1 MLPPVV
7 ERVGSVF
14 RITFEDQD
22 VAVVARA
29 IHSENSYVKGE
40 LAWLSVA
47 PGTHRLFHQGLLTF
61 NSSDAKA
68 RLVKILKEYH
78 PEKPW
83 MAMVEEVS
91 RLVLAQWRQGEPV
104 KRLSDDGDPP
114 FPLAI
119 EPFIYEQQPF
129 IFFGIPGTLKSY
141 LSLFLASF
149 AALGEAPEGN
159 PFRPKR
165 VMHPL
170 YLDWESNFRDQKSR
184 IQKIERG
191 LGKPLADRIMYRY
204 QTASLMED
212 VDALAE
218 IVIKNNIDLVIID
231 SLGPA
236 VHQDLNSAE
245 SAQEFFRALRA
256 LNCTSIILAH
266 CAKNAAEKTVFGS
279 QYFTALARGI
289 AEVRKYQDP
298 MSGVVSVGIFHRKSN
313 MGPLIEPIGIEFFF
327 SKDAVVIQPGNIVDV
342 PGLEEA
348 MPLKNRILVFLAE
361 NGPSSPLKIATDLG
375 VPHNSVKVTLRRLLA
390 EGKIIQEDRAKYAI
404 KPEDKDQ
411 EEIPF

>member
-29 IHSENSYVKGE
+29 IHSANGYVKGE

-78 PEKPW
+78 PDKPW

-91 RLVLAQWRQGEPV
+91 RIILAQWRQGEPV

-114 FPLAI
+114 FQLAI

-141 LSLFLASF
+141 LALFLASF
-149 AALGEAPEGN
+149 AALGEAPEGI

-170 YLDWESNFRDQKSR
+170 YLDWESNFRDQKAR

-191 LGKPLADRIMYRY
+191 LEKPLADRIMYRY

-266 CAKNAAEKTVFGS
+266 CAKNATEKTVFGS

-298 MSGVVSVGIFHRKSN
+298 MSGIVSVGIFHRKSN
-313 MGPLIEPIGIEFFF
+313 MGPLFDPIGIEFFF
-327 SKDAVVIQPGNIVDV
+327 SKDAVVIQPGSVADV

-348 MPLKNRILVFLAE
+348 MPVKSRILKFLAD
-361 NGPSSPLKIATDLG
+361 NGPSSPTEIATELG
-375 VPHNSVKVTLRRLLA
+375 IPYGSVRVILHRLLA
-390 EGKIIQEDRAKYAI
+390 EGKIVRQDRGKYAL
-404 KPEDKDQ
+404 KEGETNE

>member
-29 IHSENSYVKGE
+29 IHSDNSYVKGE

-47 PGTHRLFHQGLLTF
+47 PGTYRLFHQGLLTF

-83 MAMVEEVS
+83 MAIVEEVS
-91 RLVLAQWRQGEPV
+91 RIILAQWRQGEPV

-114 FPLAI
+114 FQLAI

-141 LSLFLASF
+141 LALFLASF
-149 AALGEAPEGN
+149 AALGEAPEGI

-170 YLDWESNFRDQKSR
+170 YLDWESNFRDQKAR

-256 LNCTSIILAH
+256 PNCTSIILAH
-266 CAKNAAEKTVFGS
+266 CAKNTPEKTVFGS

-313 MGPLIEPIGIEFFF
+313 MGPLFDPIGIEFFF
-327 SKDAVVIQPGNIVDV
+327 SKDAVVIQPGSVADV
-342 PGLEEA
+342 PGFEEA
-348 MPLKNRILVFLAE
+348 MPVKSRILKFLAD
-361 NGPSSPLKIATDLG
+361 NGPASPTEIATELG
-375 VPHNSVKVTLRRLLA
+375 ISYGSVRVILHRLLA
-390 EGKIIQEDRAKYAI
+390 EGKIVRQDRGKYAL
-404 KPEDKDQ
+404 KEEETKE

>member
-1 MLPPVV
+1 
-7 ERVGSVF
+7 
-14 RITFEDQD
+14 
-22 VAVVARA
+22 
-29 IHSENSYVKGE
+29 
-40 LAWLSVA
+40 
-47 PGTHRLFHQGLLTF
+47 
-61 NSSDAKA
+61 
-68 RLVKILKEYH
+68 
-78 PEKPW
+78 
-83 MAMVEEVS
+83 
-91 RLVLAQWRQGEPV
+91 V

-114 FPLAI
+114 FQLAI

-141 LSLFLASF
+141 LALFLASF
-149 AALGEAPEGN
+149 AALGEAPEGI

-170 YLDWESNFRDQKSR
+170 YLDWESNFRDQKAR

-191 LGKPLADRIMYRY
+191 LGKPLADKIMYRY
-204 QTASLMED
+204 QTTSLMED

-313 MGPLIEPIGIEFFF
+313 MGPLFDPIGIEFFF
-327 SKDAVVIQPGNIVDV
+327 SKDAVVIQPGSVADV

-348 MPLKNRILVFLAE
+348 MPVKSRILKFLAD
-361 NGPSSPLKIATDLG
+361 NGPSSPTEIATELG
-375 VPHNSVKVTLRRLLA
+375 IPYGSVRVILHRLLA
-390 EGKIIQEDRAKYAI
+390 EGKIVRQDRGKYAL
-404 KPEDKDQ
+404 KEGETKE

>member
-29 IHSENSYVKGE
+29 IHSANGYVKGE

-78 PEKPW
+78 PDKPW

-91 RLVLAQWRQGEPV
+91 RIILAQWRQGEPV

-114 FPLAI
+114 FQLAI

-141 LSLFLASF
+141 LALFLASF
-149 AALGEAPEGN
+149 AALGEAPEGI

-170 YLDWESNFRDQKSR
+170 YLDWESNFRDQKAR

-191 LGKPLADRIMYRY
+191 LEKPLADRIMYRY

-266 CAKNAAEKTVFGS
+266 CAKNATEKTVFGS

-298 MSGVVSVGIFHRKSN
+298 MSGIVSVGIFHRKSN
-313 MGPLIEPIGIEFFF
+313 MGPLFDPIGIEFFF
-327 SKDAVVIQPGNIVDV
+327 SKDAVVIQPGSVADV

-348 MPLKNRILVFLAE
+348 MPVKSRILKFLAD
-361 NGPSSPLKIATDLG
+361 NGPSSPTEIATELG
-375 VPHNSVKVTLRRLLA
+375 IPYGSVRVILHRLLA
-390 EGKIIQEDRAKYAI
+390 EGKIVRQDRGKYAL
-404 KPEDKDQ
+404 KEGETTE

>member
-22 VAVVARA
+22 VAVVARG
-29 IHSENSYVKGE
+29 IHSENSYVRGE
-40 LAWLSVA
+40 LAWLSIA
-47 PGTHRLFHQGLLTF
+47 PGMHRLFHQGLLTF
-61 NSSDAKA
+61 NSSESKSKLA
-68 RLVKILKEYH
+68 KILKEYH
-78 PEKPW
+78 EEKPW
-83 MAMVEEVS
+83 AWMVEEVS
-91 RLVLAQWRQGEPV
+91 RIILDQWRRGEPP
-104 KRLSDDGDPP
+104 KRLSEDGDPP
-114 FPLAI
+114 FQLVI
-119 EPFIYEQQPF
+119 EPFIYELQPF

-141 LSLFLASF
+141 LALFLASF
-149 AALGEAPEGN
+149 AALGEAPDGI
-159 PFRPKR
+159 PFRPTR

-170 YLDWESNFRDQKSR
+170 YLDWESHFREQKYR
-184 IQKIERG
+184 IQRIERG
-191 LGKPLADRIMYRY
+191 LGKPVADKILYRY
-204 QTASLMED
+204 QTTSLIED
-212 VDALAE
+212 VDTIAE
-218 IVIKNNIDLVIID
+218 LVIKNGIDLIIID

-236 VHQDLNSAE
+236 VHHDLNSAE

-256 LNCTSIILAH
+256 LSCTTIILAH

-348 MPLKNRILVFLAE
+348 MPLKNRILAFLAE
-361 NGPSSPLKIATDLG
+361 NGPSSPLQIANDLG

-404 KPEDKDQ
+404 KPEDRDQ